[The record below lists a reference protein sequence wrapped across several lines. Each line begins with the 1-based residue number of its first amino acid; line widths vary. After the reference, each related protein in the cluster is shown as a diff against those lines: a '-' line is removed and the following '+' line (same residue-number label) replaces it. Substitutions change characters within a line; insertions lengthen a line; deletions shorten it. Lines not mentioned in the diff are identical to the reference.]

1 MELFAKLPYDI
12 QQIIY
17 NMKRLDEIEREQR
30 IHHDQL
36 VSLFDRVESCHEHP
50 EDFPDDDELCVMW
63 DELHEWESVEPDWMD
78 GPPTE
83 DSDEESDSDEEEY
96 WPTRDEYLAELREM
110 YEAMTDPR
118 SDDEL

>member
-36 VSLFDRVESCHEHP
+36 VSLFDRVEPRHEYT
-50 EDFPDDDELCVMW
+50 EDFPNDDELPSSVCFMW
-63 DELHEWESVEPDWMD
+63 YELHELE
-78 GPPTE
+78 
-83 DSDEESDSDEEEY
+83 SDELE
-96 WPTRDEYLAELREM
+96 ELREI
-110 YEAMTDPR
+110 YEAETDPR

>member
-36 VSLFDRVESCHEHP
+36 VSLFDRVEPCHEYT
-50 EDFPDDDELCVMW
+50 EDFPNDDELPSSVCFMW
-63 DELHEWESVEPDWMD
+63 YELHELE
-78 GPPTE
+78 
-83 DSDEESDSDEEEY
+83 SDELE
-96 WPTRDEYLAELREM
+96 ELREI
-110 YEAMTDPR
+110 YEAETDPR